1 MSSAR
6 SAGSPPTARRV
17 CVRGFPH
24 RQGDASASSRRRGDA
39 RRVERVTLPTTSS
52 QRHRFPRLV
61 LGVRGRRRA
70 RLPVA
75 FAAMDPAEY
84 EARGLYDPAAPNAAD
99 RLALLDWLAE
109 QGATIDQMVDAH
121 KRAHLTGLAGDLA
134 LRPGPRMTPSEFA
147 DKAGLTVEDVRR
159 LALTIGR
166 PVEDLEDPAFT
177 RDDVEGYRMF
187 ALGAAVFGEEAILRF
202 TRVVGASLARIA
214 DAAVALFMSDVETPL
229 TRVDAGDLALAK
241 ANLDAISALSALPP
255 GMEVMLRVH
264 MEKAIERNRR
274 GRTESSSPVTVVIAI
289 GFVDLVGFTPLSQQM
304 LVDELGAVVDDF
316 EAVAHDTVASHGG
329 QVVKLIGD
337 EVMFV
342 AIDAISASEIALELV
357 ERFGEEGRVTPRGGV
372 AFGEVLTRGGD
383 YYGPVVNL
391 ASRIGDLAVPNEIL
405 VTNEVRARSER
416 ALAPLRFDAAG
427 RRMLKGFDEPIELF
441 AIRRA

>member
-1 MSSAR
+1 
-6 SAGSPPTARRV
+6 
-17 CVRGFPH
+17 
-24 RQGDASASSRRRGDA
+24 
-39 RRVERVTLPTTSS
+39 
-52 QRHRFPRLV
+52 
-61 LGVRGRRRA
+61 
-70 RLPVA
+70 
-75 FAAMDPAEY
+75 MDTGEY

-109 QGATIDQMVDAH
+109 QGATIDQMVDAQ

-166 PVEDLEDPAFT
+166 PVEDLQDPAFT
-177 RDDVEGYRMF
+177 PDDIEGYRMF

-304 LVDELGAVVDDF
+304 PVDELGAVVDDF

>member
-1 MSSAR
+1 
-6 SAGSPPTARRV
+6 
-17 CVRGFPH
+17 
-24 RQGDASASSRRRGDA
+24 
-39 RRVERVTLPTTSS
+39 
-52 QRHRFPRLV
+52 
-61 LGVRGRRRA
+61 
-70 RLPVA
+70 
-75 FAAMDPAEY
+75 
-84 EARGLYDPAAPNAAD
+84 
-99 RLALLDWLAE
+99 
-109 QGATIDQMVDAH
+109 
-121 KRAHLTGLAGDLA
+121 
-134 LRPGPRMTPSEFA
+134 
-147 DKAGLTVEDVRR
+147 
-159 LALTIGR
+159 
-166 PVEDLEDPAFT
+166 
-177 RDDVEGYRMF
+177 
-187 ALGAAVFGEEAILRF
+187 
-202 TRVVGASLARIA
+202 
-214 DAAVALFMSDVETPL
+214 
-229 TRVDAGDLALAK
+229 
-241 ANLDAISALSALPP
+241 
-255 GMEVMLRVH
+255 VH

-304 LVDELGAVVDDF
+304 PVDELGAVVDDF